1 MLFSDTG
8 DTCSVLYLIGAA
20 AYDWRSHGLAIPTW
34 YLNSA
39 AAVSGVY
46 FAYVTAVTRFDVPLT
61 VPRLLTLGA
70 SILLAIFLYR
80 TALLGH
86 ADLYALVT
94 VTLLSPQL
102 ALEAFILA
110 SLTTL
115 ITWSMFALTVN
126 RRRHDTRPF
135 LHRLVSVRITPRL
148 LQLPLL
154 SWSKAYDHFGRL
166 NAVFDAEH
174 ADMTVRIGEYGTLAY
189 PLIPFFAAAEA
200 VLVLA
205 FLAGCQLPF
214 FL

>member
-1 MLFSDTG
+1 MLFSDIG
-8 DTCSVLYLIGAA
+8 DTCSILYLIGAA

-46 FAYVTAVTRFDVPLT
+46 FAYVTAVTRFDVPFT
-61 VPRLLTLGA
+61 VLRLLTLGA
-70 SILLAIFLYR
+70 SVLLAVFLYR

-102 ALEAFILA
+102 ALGAFILA
-110 SLTTL
+110 SLIAL
-115 ITWSMFALTVN
+115 ITCSMFALTVN

-135 LHRLVSVRITPRL
+135 LDRLLSVRITPRL

-154 SWSKAYDHFGRL
+154 SWTKAYDHLGRPHAL
-166 NAVFDAEH
+166 FDAEH
-174 ADMTVRIGEYGTLAY
+174 ADMTAQIGEYGTLVY
-189 PLIPFFAAAEA
+189 PFIPFFAVAEVA
-200 VLVLA
+200 LVFVSLVS
-205 FLAGCQLPF
+205 LQVPL
-214 FL
+214 LV